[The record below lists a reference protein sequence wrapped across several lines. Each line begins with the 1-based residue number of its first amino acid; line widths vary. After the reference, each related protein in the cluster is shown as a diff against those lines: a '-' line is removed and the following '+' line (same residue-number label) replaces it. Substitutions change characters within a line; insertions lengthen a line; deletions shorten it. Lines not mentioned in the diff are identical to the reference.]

1 MSIKTLKKSY
11 RNIQICIR
19 AAADPESRQLTCL
32 GKKKLHKQ
40 SFQLQYY
47 FCLTVIHR
55 NTGIKVYS
63 SATNIDVYGSD
74 QNRATHLLKATG
86 ASNNVCVDC
95 IISPLGG
102 DKWLLKNVFI
112 ESLIRDSFKNNDSS
126 INETSEV
133 WVSHWIINTNQF
145 FIILILKVGVLNT
158 LYFKYIFPGFH
169 RQGVSLVLDKN
180 VNLSCFNWKKLAL
193 TDLKIYQCLCFVSRC
208 TPVMFFSK
216 HVYKNCLN
224 VLVELW
230 SNPGLV

>member
-40 SFQLQYY
+40 SFQLHSIISV
-47 FCLTVIHR
+47 FHR

-102 DKWLLKNVFI
+102 DK
-112 ESLIRDSFKNNDSS
+112 
-126 INETSEV
+126 
-133 WVSHWIINTNQF
+133 
-145 FIILILKVGVLNT
+145 
-158 LYFKYIFPGFH
+158 
-169 RQGVSLVLDKN
+169 
-180 VNLSCFNWKKLAL
+180 
-193 TDLKIYQCLCFVSRC
+193 
-208 TPVMFFSK
+208 
-216 HVYKNCLN
+216 
-224 VLVELW
+224 
-230 SNPGLV
+230 